1 MNTAVTSPVLFSPEL
16 SISDELAASWLAE
29 ATLRLRREI
38 AWQWYIRGNTAVPNP
53 DQLPPAI
60 DALSESLDL
69 TRFSNDKQNFFTT
82 DTTAKFLSEK
92 IASLRAQRVLINER
106 NNNHSRNKNSRTN
119 EPHNYCPWAAVCA
132 RLGLDDCAQFVFALG
147 LLARTDPASS
157 AVIAACQNDAQK
169 NLPTLALA
177 LRLFDGDR
185 NLLSVDSSHPLFRM
199 GLLQFHNDNTTAS
212 WHEGYDVAPLI
223 ASVFVNDDNRLPTEL
238 RLVNDVQIS
247 GQLPPALIAAIN
259 LLSKPATESQFI
271 PLLGDT
277 GTEFSEWAAVISS
290 KTGRFVVMLAQPVI
304 PHSSRLSVLATWCW
318 LYDADL
324 LLPPLAIVVDEHAHE
339 RINWPAVPLRWFAP
353 IQDARALKQLPAYAL
368 KPVVVLPA
376 TDFEMRVQ
384 RFEQVLGRHSETLQL
399 EILEAARCFRLGVK
413 EIDAIGRAA
422 AQLDALDG
430 EQLHLLCRAQVRL
443 DLGSLAQPVTPR
455 FTLKDLVL
463 PPTQTLQLHEIIN
476 AMRALTWVHYR
487 WGTARVWNDAGLSV
501 LFCGPPGTGKTMAA
515 EAIADELKLP
525 MFRID
530 LSQVINKYIGETEKN
545 LKKVFDAAE
554 ESDCVIFFDEADA
567 LFGKRTS
574 VKDAH
579 DRFANIEISYLLER
593 MERLKGIAIL
603 ATNRRKDLDEAFLR
617 RLRCLIEFPLPD
629 ERERERLWR
638 YVFPGDVDV
647 SKLDIEF
654 LARSFPLA
662 GGHIR
667 SIAFNACLQA
677 GNSSKPNVEM
687 AHVLLA
693 VKRELDKL
701 NRPNS
706 PESFGKYQSQ
716 VAALFEENNK

>member
-1 MNTAVTSPVLFSPEL
+1 MNTAVTSPALFSPEL
-16 SISDELAASWLAE
+16 SISDALAASWLAE

-38 AWQWYIRGNTAVPNP
+38 AWQWYLRGDVTAANP
-53 DQLPPAI
+53 DQLPPMI

-69 TRFSNDKQNFFTT
+69 TRFSTDKQHFFTT
-82 DTTAKFLSEK
+82 DITAKFLSEK
-92 IASLRAQRVLINER
+92 IAGLRENRILINER
-106 NNNHSRNKNSRTN
+106 NNIYSHSSDSHNN
-119 EPHNYCPWAAVCA
+119 EPRNYGSWAAVCA
-132 RLGLDDCAQFVFALG
+132 RLELDDCAQFVFALG
-147 LLARTDPASS
+147 LLARTDPASI
-157 AVIAACQNDAQK
+157 AVIAACQNDAPK

-177 LRLFDGDR
+177 LRLLDGDR
-185 NLLSVDSSHPLFRM
+185 NLLSIDSSHPLFRL
-199 GLLQFHNDNTTAS
+199 GLLQFHNENTIAS

-223 ASVFVNDDNRLPTEL
+223 ASVFVNDDNRLPAEL
-238 RLVNDVQIS
+238 RLVNNVQIS
-247 GQLPPALIAAIN
+247 GELPSTLVAAIN
-259 LLSKPATESQFI
+259 LLNKPATETQFI
-271 PLLGDT
+271 PLLGDA
-277 GTEFSEWAAVISS
+277 GTEFSEWAAVISN
-290 KTGRFVVMLAQPVI
+290 KTGRVVVELAQPVI
-304 PHSSRLSVLATWCW
+304 PPISRLTVLATWCW

-324 LLPPLAIVVDEHAHE
+324 LLPSLTVIADEHTHE
-339 RINWPAVPLRWFAP
+339 RINWPVIPLRWFAP

-368 KPVVVLPA
+368 KPVVVLPV
-376 TDFEMRVQ
+376 TNFEMRVQ
-384 RFEQVLGRHSETLQL
+384 RFEQVLGRHSETLKI
-399 EILEAARCFRLGVK
+399 EILEAARCFRLGMR
-413 EIDAIGRAA
+413 EIDAIGLAA
-422 AQLDALDG
+422 KPIKVLRG
-430 EQLHLLCRAQVRL
+430 EQLHSLCRAQVRL

-455 FTLKDLVL
+455 FTLNDLVL
-463 PPTQTLQLHEIIN
+463 PPTQTVQLHEIIN
-476 AMRALTWVHYR
+476 AMRALTRVHYR
-487 WGTARVWNDAGLSV
+487 WGTARVWNEAGLSV

-515 EAIADELKLP
+515 EAIADELQLP

-530 LSQVINKYIGETEKN
+530 LSQVVNKYIGETEKN

-579 DRFANIEISYLLER
+579 DRFANTEISYLLER

-654 LARSFPLA
+654 LARNFPLA

-677 GNSSKPNVEM
+677 GTSDKPAVAM
-687 AHVLLA
+687 THVLLA

-706 PESFGKYQSQ
+706 PESFGKYQYQ
-716 VAALFEENNK
+716 VADLFEETTR

>member
-1 MNTAVTSPVLFSPEL
+1 MNTAVISPALFSPEL
-16 SISDELAASWLAE
+16 SISDELAANWLAE
-29 ATLRLRREI
+29 VTLRLRREI
-38 AWQWYIRGNTAVPNP
+38 AWQWYIRGNTVAPNP

-60 DALSESLDL
+60 DTLSESLDL
-69 TRFSNDKQNFFTT
+69 TRFSSDKQNFFTT
-82 DTTAKFLSEK
+82 DITANYISEQ
-92 IASLRAQRVLINER
+92 IASLRENRRRINER
-106 NNNHSRNKNSRTN
+106 NNNDLHNNTSRN
-119 EPHNYCPWAAVCA
+119 YGPWAAVCA
-132 RLGLDDCAQFVFALG
+132 RAGLDECAQFVFALG
-147 LLARTDPASS
+147 LLARTDPASI
-157 AVIAACQNDAQK
+157 AVIAACQNDVQK

-177 LRLFDGDR
+177 LRLLDGDR
-185 NLLSVDSSHPLFRM
+185 NLLSIDSSHPLFRL
-199 GLLQFHNDNTTAS
+199 GLLQFHNENPTAS

-223 ASVFVNDDNRLPTEL
+223 ASVFVNGDNRLPAEL
-238 RLVNDVQIS
+238 RLVNKLPGS
-247 GQLPPALIAAIN
+247 GQLPTALAAAIH
-259 LLSKPATESQFI
+259 LLNTPATETQFI
-271 PLLGDT
+271 PLLGDA
-277 GTEFSEWAAVISS
+277 GTEFSEWVAIISS
-290 KTGRFVVMLAQPVI
+290 TTGRFVVELAQPVI
-304 PHSSRLSVLATWCW
+304 PAMSRLTVLATWCW

-324 LLPPLAIVVDEHAHE
+324 LLPPLAVVADEHAHE
-339 RINWPAVPLRWFAP
+339 RINWPAIPLRWFAP
-353 IQDARALKQLPAYAL
+353 IQDARALKPLPAYAL
-368 KPVVVLPA
+368 KPVVVLPM
-376 TDFEMRVQ
+376 TNFEMRVR
-384 RFEQVLGRHSETLQL
+384 RFEQVLGRHSEILKM
-399 EILEAARCFRLGVK
+399 EILEAARCFRLGMK

-422 AQLDALDG
+422 AQLNALDG

-463 PPTQTLQLHEIIN
+463 PPTQTVQLHEIIN

-487 WGTARVWNDAGLSV
+487 WGTARVWNEAGLSV

-515 EAIADELKLP
+515 EAIADELQLP

-530 LSQVINKYIGETEKN
+530 LSQVVNKYIGETEKN

-638 YVFPGDVDV
+638 YVFPNDVDV
-647 SKLDIEF
+647 SELDIDY

-677 GNSSKPNVEM
+677 GNSNKPQVQM

-706 PESFGKYQSQ
+706 PESFGKYQHQ
-716 VAALFEENNK
+716 VAGLFEENNR

>member
-1 MNTAVTSPVLFSPEL
+1 MNTAVASPGLFSPEL
-16 SISDELAASWLAE
+16 SISDALTASWLAE

-38 AWQWYIRGNTAVPNP
+38 AWQWYVRGNAAAPNT
-53 DQLPPAI
+53 DQLPPTI

-69 TRFSNDKQNFFTT
+69 TRFSNDKEHFFET
-82 DTTAKFLSEK
+82 DTTAIFLGEQ
-92 IASLRAQRVLINER
+92 IASLRSHRVLNGVPG
-106 NNNHSRNKNSRTN
+106 NKNG
-119 EPHNYCPWAAVCA
+119 PWAAVCA
-132 RLGLDDCAQFVFALG
+132 RLGLDDSAQFVLALG
-147 LLARTDPASS
+147 LLARTDPASI
-157 AVIAACQNDAQK
+157 AVIAACQNDVQK

-177 LRLFDGDR
+177 LRLFDANK
-185 NLLSVDSSHPLFRM
+185 NLLSIDSSHPLFRM
-199 GLLQFHNDNTTAS
+199 GLLQFQNENTVAS

-223 ASVFVNDDNRLPTEL
+223 ASVFVNDDNRLPSEL
-238 RLVNDVQIS
+238 RRVNNVPIPV
-247 GQLPPALIAAIN
+247 QLPPALDAAIN
-259 LLSKPATESQFI
+259 LLNRPATEVQFI

-277 GTEFSEWAAVISS
+277 GTAFNEWAAIISN
-290 KTGRFVVMLAQPVI
+290 KTGRFVVALTQPVI
-304 PHSSRLSVLATWCW
+304 PHGSRLAVLATWCW
-318 LYDADL
+318 LYDTDV
-324 LLPPLAIVVDEHAHE
+324 LLPPLAVAVDEHAHE
-339 RINWPAVPLRWFAP
+339 RINWPAVPLRWFVP
-353 IQDARALKQLPAYAL
+353 IQDARALKQLPEYAL
-368 KPVVVLPA
+368 KPVVTLPA
-376 TDFEMRVQ
+376 TNFEMRVQ
-384 RFEQVLGRHSETLQL
+384 RFERVLGRHGETMKM

-413 EIDAIGRAA
+413 EIDAIGRAV
-422 AQLDALDG
+422 AQLDTLNG
-430 EQLHLLCRAQVRL
+430 EQLQSLCRAQVRL

-455 FTLKDLVL
+455 FTLNDLVL
-463 PPTQTLQLHEIIN
+463 PPTQTLQLHEIIA

-515 EAIADELKLP
+515 EAIADELQLP

-530 LSQVINKYIGETEKN
+530 LSQVVNKYIGETEKN

-638 YVFPGDVDV
+638 YVFPADVDLG
-647 SKLDIEF
+647 KLDIEY

-677 GNSSKPNVEM
+677 GNSSKPNLEM

-693 VKRELDKL
+693 IKRELDKL

-706 PESFGKYQSQ
+706 PESFGKYQHQ
-716 VAALFEENNK
+716 VASLFEETNR